1 MPIDWLGASITLLI
15 ILAGIL
21 IIIAKV
27 QGDRIVDVLEQFLE
41 FMKGD
46 K

>member
-1 MPIDWLGASITLLI
+1 MIDWFGIGLTLLI
-15 ILAGIL
+15 ILFMIL

-27 QGDRIVDVLEQFLE
+27 QGDRVIDVLTQFLE
-41 FMKGD
+41 FMKGE